1 MEESAHECDTA
12 LSLDPGNYQFRSC
25 AFTFDQL
32 GKYER
37 AMDFLQLDAGSEWA
51 ISNVMRHYVRNG
63 DLSQAREAIQKEGSR
78 PYAQMMIAC
87 MDAPS
92 SANAATLSRELAAH
106 WLVDPDP
113 EVRYEVAPDLLLC
126 GQRELAFRL
135 LKSSIVAG
143 HFCAYSGLQ
152 NDSVF
157 APLRG
162 ASEFPQLVATAKQCQ
177 SDFYSQRSQA
187 RH

>member
-1 MEESAHECDTA
+1 M
-12 LSLDPGNYQFRSC
+12 
-25 AFTFDQL
+25 
-32 GKYER
+32 
-37 AMDFLQLDAGSEWA
+37 
-51 ISNVMRHYVRNG
+51 I
-63 DLSQAREAIQKEGSR
+63 
-78 PYAQMMIAC
+78 IAC

-92 SANAATLSRELAAH
+92 SASAAKLSRELTAL
-106 WLVDPDP
+106 WLADPDP

-126 GQRELAFRL
+126 GQREVAFSL

-162 ASEFPQLVATAKQCQ
+162 IPEFTQLVATAKQCQ

-187 RH
+187 IH